1 MSKIDQYIKEGKTIV
16 TVDESGFEENMYR
29 SHGYS
34 HRGKR
39 CMGLESWHPSKRIN
53 AIGALIGKELVT
65 VSLFEFNINTQ
76 IFNSWVEQ
84 DLLPKLTGVCVI
96 VLDNAA
102 FHKSPLLLK
111 MVTQKGHILEYLPPY
126 SPDLSPIEPKWQQAK
141 SKMRRYGCDID
152 TLFQVHM
159 A

>member
-1 MSKIDQYIKEGKTIV
+1 MDQYIKDGKTIV

-34 HRGKR
+34 QLGER
-39 CMGLESWHPSKRIN
+39 CIGIESWHPSKRTN
-53 AIGALIGKELVT
+53 VIGALIGNQLVT
-65 VSLFEFNINTQ
+65 VALFEFNINTE
-76 IFNSWVEQ
+76 IFNSWVEH

-111 MVTQKGHILEYLPPY
+111 MITQKGHVLEYLPPY
-126 SPDLSPIEPKWQQAK
+126 SPDFSPTEPKWQQAK
-141 SKMRRYGCDID
+141 SRKRKYKCDID
-152 TLFQVHM
+152 TLFREYM